1 MIFGKEFLSKVIE
14 EKSAIKGRKEPIIV
28 STNHL
33 FFQNSIDAS
42 FGHNAHQI
50 CFGAG
55 CFWGVEKR
63 LWEIYGVISTSVG
76 YAGGFTENPTYE
88 EVCSGQTGHTEV
100 VLVTFDKSL
109 IELGKI
115 LKIFWEMHDPTQ
127 GFRQGNDVGTQYRSA
142 IYYWRKEHENA
153 LTISKKSYQRTLAK
167 AGRGDVTTEIKKLG
181 KFYFAEDYHQQYL
194 IKNPNGYCA
203 LQGTGCQFEDE

>member
-1 MIFGKEFLSKVIE
+1 MIFGKEFLSKVID

-42 FGHNAHQI
+42 FGDSAQQI

-63 LWEIYGVISTSVG
+63 LWEIDGVISTSVG

-100 VLVTFDKSL
+100 VLVTFNQSL
-109 IELGKI
+109 IKLSEI
-115 LKIFWEMHDPTQ
+115 LKVFWEMHDPTQ

-142 IYYWRKEHENA
+142 IYYCRKEQESA
-153 LTISKKSYQRTLAK
+153 LITSMESYQRTLAK
-167 AGRGDVTTEIKKLG
+167 AGLGDVTTEIKKLER
-181 KFYFAEDYHQQYL
+181 FYFAEDYHQQYL

-203 LQGTGCQFEDE
+203 LRGTGCKFDDE

>member
-1 MIFGKEFLSKVIE
+1 MIFGKEFPSKIID
-14 EKSAIKGRKEPIIV
+14 EKLALKGRTEPITV
-28 STNHL
+28 STKHL
-33 FFQNSIDAS
+33 FFQNSIDVS
-42 FGHNAHQI
+42 LDYNTQQI

-63 LWEIYGVISTSVG
+63 FWEIDGVISTSVG

-88 EVCSGQTGHTEV
+88 EVCSEQTGHTEV

-109 IELGKI
+109 ITYDEI
-115 LKIFWEMHDPTQ
+115 LKVFWEMHDPTQ

-142 IYYWRKEHENA
+142 IYYCDKEQESA
-153 LTISKKSYQRTLAK
+153 LNNSKESYQRTLAK
-167 AGRGDVTTEIKKLG
+167 AGMGNVTTEIKKLE

-203 LQGTGCQFEDE
+203 LQGTGCKFGAE

>member
-1 MIFGKEFLSKVIE
+1 MIFKKNNLLTLVDE
-14 EKSAIKGRKEPIIV
+14 ESALRGRDKAITV
-28 STNHL
+28 LANHL
-33 FFQNSIDAS
+33 FFQNKIDAD
-42 FGHNAHQI
+42 FGPSAEQI

-63 LWEIYGVISTSVG
+63 FWEINGVLSTSVG

-88 EVCSGQTGHTEV
+88 EVCSGETGHTEV
-100 VLVTFDKSL
+100 VLVTFDKIL
-109 IELGKI
+109 VKI
-115 LKIFWEMHDPTQ
+115 NEILRVFWEMHDPTQ

-142 IYYWRKEHENA
+142 IYYCEQDQKDLLISSRENYQVTLTEAGKEE
-153 LTISKKSYQRTLAK
+153 
-167 AGRGDVTTEIKKLG
+167 VTTEIKQLS

-203 LQGTGCQFEDE
+203 LQGTGCRYVDD